1 MRDFLTLY
9 FAVICGRMGPDG
21 ISNGGG
27 KLKKALA
34 TVLVAVFGAFFFLAF
49 LWLFV
54 PFVHSAKNM
63 EYPALAMDV
72 AVMFSVIPCFWFG
85 FFGILRNVCFA
96 GDIILL
102 AYLPVRRICIFR
114 SKVAFVYTCCLL
126 SCAAVLVPALAVY
139 SLNVG
144 GGIYLWLRGI
154 GVMLTL
160 PVIPMTAAALLS
172 APLTFLPGNGRFLS
186 AASKN
191 GAKLVIPVI
200 DLCLAALCIAAGGG
214 AEKVGAFLSS
224 NWALLKSLSIPPFSW
239 AAIAVSGG
247 GMTSLITVFLLGAA
261 VLICWVI
268 LLWVLRALFV
278 RRVSKALST
287 AADRAMR

>member
-21 ISNGGG
+21 VSDGGG
-27 KLKKALA
+27 KFKKAVA
-34 TVLVAVFGAFFFLAF
+34 VVLIAVFGAFFFLSF
-49 LWLFV
+49 LWLFI
-54 PFVHSAKNM
+54 PLIRASQDM
-63 EYPALAMDV
+63 EYPALAMDI

-85 FFGILRNVCFA
+85 FFGILRNICFA
-96 GDIILL
+96 GDIVLL

-126 SCAAVLVPALAVY
+126 SCAAVLVPALTAY
-139 SLNVG
+139 SLIVG
-144 GGIYLWLRGI
+144 GGLFLWLRGI
-154 GVMLTL
+154 GVMLAL
-160 PVIPMTAAALLS
+160 PVIPMTAGALLG
-172 APLTFLPGNGRFLS
+172 APLAFLSGSGKFLS

-191 GAKLVIPVI
+191 GAKLVIPVLDVI
-200 DLCLAALCIAAGGG
+200 LAVLCIVSGSG
-214 AEKVGAFLSS
+214 AEQVSPFLTA

-239 AAIAVSGG
+239 AAITVSGG
-247 GMTSLITVFLLGAA
+247 GMTSVITALLLAAA

-268 LLWVLRALFV
+268 LLWILRALFV

-287 AADRAMR
+287 VADRAMS

>member
-9 FAVICGRMGPDG
+9 FAVICGRMGLDG
-21 ISNGGG
+21 VSNGGG
-27 KLKKALA
+27 RFKKAVTA
-34 TVLVAVFGAFFFLAF
+34 VLIVVFGAFFFASF
-49 LWLFV
+49 LWLFIPLV
-54 PFVHSAKNM
+54 RAAHDM

-96 GDIILL
+96 GDIVLL

-126 SCAAVLVPALAVY
+126 SCAAVFVPALAAY
-139 SLNVG
+139 SVISG

-154 GVMLTL
+154 GVMLAL
-160 PVIPMTAAALLS
+160 PVIPMTAGAVLG
-172 APLTFLPGNGRFLS
+172 APLAFLPGSGRFLS

-200 DLCLAALCIAAGGG
+200 DVVLGILCVVSGSG
-214 AEKVGAFLSS
+214 AEKISS
-224 NWALLKSLSIPPFSW
+224 FVASDWALLKSLSIPPFSW
-239 AAIAVSGG
+239 AAISVSGG
-247 GMTSLITVFLLGAA
+247 GMTSVITALLLAA
-261 VLICWVI
+261 SVLICWVV
-268 LLWVLRALFV
+268 LLWILRALFV

-287 AADRAMR
+287 VADRAMS